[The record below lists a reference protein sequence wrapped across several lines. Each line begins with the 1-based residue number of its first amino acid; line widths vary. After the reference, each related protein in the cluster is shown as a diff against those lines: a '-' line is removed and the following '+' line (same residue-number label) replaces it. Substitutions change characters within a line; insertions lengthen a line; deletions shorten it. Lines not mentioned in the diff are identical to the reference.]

1 MKKTLLF
8 EIGLEE
14 VPAKY
19 VRSSSVQ
26 LKERLITFLKEK
38 RIEHGEVF
46 SFATPRRLAVMVK
59 DVSEKQKDI
68 VEKSK
73 GPARKIAIDT
83 DGNWTKA
90 AIGFARGQGLSPEDL
105 TFEEIKGI
113 EYLHANKE
121 VKGSK
126 TTQILRELPA
136 VIKAMTFPISMH
148 WGNNSF
154 KYIRPIHW
162 IVTLLGEEVIPFD
175 LLDVQSGRSSQ
186 GHRFLGNEVSIESAE
201 NYVESLEEQFVVVD
215 MDQRK
220 NTILQQIQQ
229 IEEENNW
236 HVPID
241 DELLEEVNSLVE
253 YPTAFYGDFD
263 EKYLALPDEVLI
275 TSMREH
281 QRYFEV
287 QDKNGL
293 LLPHFISVRN
303 GNEAFIDKVKKGNQ
317 KVLTARLD
325 DAIFFFEEDQKISME
340 ESLEKLKKVSF
351 HAKIGSI
358 AQKMEQV
365 TQLSK
370 LLAVKVEMDQETLH
384 HLKRAAHIYKF
395 DLVSNMVSEF
405 PELQGIIGE
414 KYALLQGESKEV
426 ATAIREHYLPL
437 SSEGVLPETLIGA
450 VLAAADKLDSIIS
463 FFIQEMIPTGSND
476 PYALRRQMI
485 GLIQII
491 EAYNWSFSFKGFL
504 RELLTSV
511 YSITEPAHLKQL
523 TDQIFEFA
531 KGRIQQKLNNYD
543 IAYDVQEAVL
553 QATEDDVNVIF
564 SHAFT
569 LQQHHNDD
577 DFKAIMESLS
587 RVVNIS
593 HTVEAPF
600 EVDAM
605 LLETT
610 SEKNLHVQINHLNV
624 IWGTATS
631 SDKYNALKDMVPY
644 ITAYF
649 EENMVM
655 VENRAMKEN
664 RLNTLAS
671 LNEKIMNVAD
681 VRKVVIK

>member
-19 VRSSSVQ
+19 VRNSSIQ

-38 RIEHGEVF
+38 RIEHGEVS
-46 SFATPRRLAVMVK
+46 SFATPRRLAVMIK
-59 DVSEKQKDI
+59 EVSDKQTDI
-68 VEKSK
+68 IEKSK
-73 GPARKIAIDT
+73 GPARKIAVDA

-90 AIGFARGQGLSPEDL
+90 AIGFARGQGLSPDDL
-105 TFEEIKGI
+105 SFEEIKGI
-113 EYLHANKE
+113 DYLHANKE
-121 VKGSK
+121 VKGSD
-126 TTQILRELPA
+126 TIYILRELPA
-136 VIKAMTFPISMH
+136 VIKAMTFPVSMH
-148 WGNNSF
+148 WGTHTF

-162 IVTLLGEEVIPFD
+162 IVALLGEEVIPFE

-186 GHRFLGNEVSIESAE
+186 GHRFLGNEVIIESAE
-201 NYVESLEEQFVVVD
+201 DYVETLEEQLVLVD
-215 MDQRK
+215 MERRK
-220 NTILQQIQQ
+220 NMILQQIQK
-229 IEEENNW
+229 IEKENNW
-236 HVPID
+236 HVPMD
-241 DELLEEVNSLVE
+241 DDLLEEVNSLVE

-275 TSMREH
+275 TSMKEH

-287 QDKNGL
+287 QDKNGS

-303 GNEAFIDKVKKGNQ
+303 GNEAFIDQVKKGNQ

-325 DAIFFFEEDQKISME
+325 DAIFFFEEDQKMSME
-340 ESLEKLKKVSF
+340 DSLAKLKHVSF
-351 HAKIGSI
+351 HAKIGSL

-365 TQLSK
+365 TQLSE
-370 LLAVKVEMDQETLH
+370 LLATKVGMDTEALH
-384 HLKRAAHIYKF
+384 HLDRAAHIYKF

-405 PELQGIIGE
+405 PELQGVIGE
-414 KYALLQGESKEV
+414 KYALLQGESREV

-437 SSEGVLPETLIGA
+437 SSEGVLPQTVIGA
-450 VLAAADKLDSIIS
+450 VLAASDKLDSIIS

-491 EAYNWSFSFKGFL
+491 ESYNWTFSFKGL
-504 RELLTSV
+504 LNELLQSV
-511 YSITEPAHLKQL
+511 YSIKEPAHLEQL
-523 TDQIFEFA
+523 INQIFEFS
-531 KGRIQQKLNNYD
+531 KGRIQQKLNNYK

-553 QATEDDVNVIF
+553 QASEDDVNVIL
-564 SHAFT
+564 SNALT
-569 LQQHHNDD
+569 LQQHHSDD
-577 DFKAIMESLS
+577 DFKAVMESLA

-593 HTVEAPF
+593 NKVQVPF
-600 EVDAM
+600 EVDST

-610 SEKNLHVQINHLNV
+610 SEKNLHVQINHLKA
-624 IWGTATS
+624 IWGNATS
-631 SDKYNALKDMVPY
+631 HDKYAALKDMVPY

-649 EENMVM
+649 DENMVM
-655 VENRAMKEN
+655 VEDQAIKEN

-671 LNEKIMNVAD
+671 LNEKIINLAD
-681 VRKVVIK
+681 VRKIVTK